1 MGVIVH
7 KEQERNTELSRRI
20 AVDLKIKAEQTAKG
34 SDPDLVNDS
43 DYLEGSKTTGR
54 YGWFWLVLI
63 GLAILS
69 LILIVVI

>member
-20 AVDLKIKAEQTAKG
+20 AADLKIKAEQTTKD

-43 DYLEGSKTTGR
+43 DYLKESKTTGR